1 MEYGVFSKNK
11 KLAVL
16 TIYSDNTYSID
27 FDDKKFER
35 FLSSKIEEGLGMF
48 YEEHKDGKH
57 IILYK
62 KVFKD
67 DIGFSYTIIDYLKR
81 NNYVIKQNDPDL
93 DKEINQVFNSL
104 PDSSDKQKI
113 TDIFPTLTYLEKT
126 FLLRELKKIS

>member
-1 MEYGVFSKNK
+1 MEYAVFGKDK

-35 FLSSKIEEGLGMF
+35 FLSSKTGEGLDVF
-48 YEEHKDGKH
+48 YEEHKDGKN

-62 KVFKD
+62 KIFKD
-67 DIGFSYTIIDYLKR
+67 DTGFGYAIIDYLKR
-81 NNYVIKQNDPDL
+81 SNYVIKQNDPDL
-93 DKEINQVFNSL
+93 DKEINQVLNFL